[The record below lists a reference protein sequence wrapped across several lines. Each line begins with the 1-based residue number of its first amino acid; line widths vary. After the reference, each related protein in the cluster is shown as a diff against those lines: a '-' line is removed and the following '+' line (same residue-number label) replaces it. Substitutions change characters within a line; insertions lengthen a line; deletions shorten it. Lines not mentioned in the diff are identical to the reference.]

1 VVTVEVAGE
10 TLALLPKRAVYWAR
24 ERMLL
29 IADVHLGKTA
39 TFRAYGVPLSDSS
52 MAADLQRLSHV
63 ITTTG
68 AEKLVILGDLL
79 HAAKGR
85 DAQTLAAFTTWRH
98 QHASLAIDLVRGNHD
113 RAAGDPPP
121 EWNIDT
127 MNSPTPQPPFVFAH
141 EPFTPVEGYA
151 LTGHLHPAAQLVGK
165 GRQTLKLPCF
175 WFGARC
181 AVLPAFGSF
190 TGLAV
195 IQPSVGD
202 KVYVI
207 AESIIDTTA

>member
-1 VVTVEVAGE
+1 MVTVEVAGE
-10 TLALLPKRAVYWAR
+10 SLTLLPERAVYWSR
-24 ERMLL
+24 ERTLL
-29 IADVHLGKTA
+29 IADVHLGKSA

-52 MAADLQRLSHV
+52 MAADLQRLGSA
-63 ITTTG
+63 ISKTG
-68 AEKLVILGDLL
+68 AQKLVILGDLL

-85 DAQTLAAFTTWRH
+85 DAQTLAAFHAWRH
-98 QHASLAIDLVRGNHD
+98 QHVSLAIELVRGNHD

-127 MNSPTPQPPFVFAH
+127 MNSPTPHAPFVYAH
-141 EPFTPVEGYA
+141 EPFTPDAGYA
-151 LTGHLHPAAQLVGK
+151 LAGHLHPAAQLVGK

-181 AVLPAFGSF
+181 AVLPAFGGF

-195 IQPSVGD
+195 IQPKVGD
-202 KVYVI
+202 RVFVI
-207 AESIIDTTA
+207 GDQIIERKI